1 LLKDRHFDIVICDF
15 NLGVGQDGQQLL
27 EEMRTTKAITHLT
40 QWVIVTAETS
50 KDMVMGAVEFQPDDY
65 LAKPFAF
72 DTFKLRLDKWV
83 RRINDLAPFLTALDK
98 EDSATIVATA
108 QSVIDHQP
116 RYRAWARRM
125 LVSTWIE
132 NNELDTAET
141 YLNEILQKRQQD
153 WAMFELARI
162 QMRRGEFTKAALILQ
177 EVISTNPNNVGA
189 YDQLARCYFKLKQLD
204 KAQHTLI
211 RGIQIS
217 PRNLHRQRHLA
228 EISRELQDYPVATKA
243 FKEVL
248 TLATYSRHESPDHYI
263 NLAETLNTAARKGTE
278 QDLKNPS
285 QQALQT
291 AQKMSQRYNEEMPL
305 QLKSRM
311 IQAESLDIQGLTS
324 ARDGELTKLHSMAMR
339 HVDEIKPDLALA
351 IAGTHYRF
359 EKQHIGD
366 EWVDA
371 LRQHHANDNDFQQ
384 KLLMSQSEPVSVR
397 AKKRAAEHNGLG
409 NQAYKSGDF
418 VAALSHF
425 SKALEFS

>member
-1 LLKDRHFDIVICDF
+1 
-15 NLGVGQDGQQLL
+15 
-27 EEMRTTKAITHLT
+27 
-40 QWVIVTAETS
+40 
-50 KDMVMGAVEFQPDDY
+50 
-65 LAKPFAF
+65 
-72 DTFKLRLDKWV
+72 
-83 RRINDLAPFLTALDK
+83 
-98 EDSATIVATA
+98 
-108 QSVIDHQP
+108 
-116 RYRAWARRM
+116 
-125 LVSTWIE
+125 
-132 NNELDTAET
+132 
-141 YLNEILQKRQQD
+141 
-153 WAMFELARI
+153 
-162 QMRRGEFTKAALILQ
+162 
-177 EVISTNPNNVGA
+177 
-189 YDQLARCYFKLKQLD
+189 LD

-228 EISRELQDYPVATKA
+228 EISRKLQDYPTATKA
-243 FKEVL
+243 YKEVL

-425 SKALEFS
+425 SKALEFSPRHPGLILNMAQVHLKLHNETLDRDHIHRMNTFLGLLQHLPKNHYQYERFQALVKRCLALQEEDAT